1 MNFNS
6 IFSPEDSDGL
16 SACVGGDNIHDF
28 YSYAEGYF
36 NAANYLCD
44 KVISER
50 LIGDLDVV
58 IFPILYSVRHGIEL
72 ALKSHLSNLRDCG
85 INITDGDIHGHDIDI
100 LWGYLKKKTPMTPI
114 FIEIISSIDPLI
126 IEIAQLDPTAQE
138 FRYPIRTDN
147 NQTIPDR
154 KLINYLA
161 LQSIITKLTSQLK
174 YFLNESECYIVEHR
188 TEIRT
193 NELSREQLS
202 ELSIL
207 LPNRETWKNE
217 NSDFPI
223 KKSEFM
229 EKHNLSSNAFS
240 RAIKLIERHREFAGN
255 IGIESD
261 ISIFNNGIIAAM
273 INSHNSRKCKWNDKP
288 TSSIVKISGI
298 EISNDFPE
306 HDFFQ
311 TIKDHIS
318 IDDIIKMETI
328 CYMALKGEY
337 SEFFNDRLQANLGKI
352 NNASDEEKE
361 KIKYDTFIHQY
372 SKTTF
377 LNNFKSGLKLIGR
390 PTLAAII
397 N

>member
-16 SACVGGDNIHDF
+16 NACVGGDNIHDF

-50 LIGDLDVV
+50 LTGDLDIV

-100 LWGYLKKKTPMTPI
+100 LWGCLKEKTPMTPI
-114 FIEIISSIDPLI
+114 FIEIISSIDHLI

-138 FRYPIRTDN
+138 FRYPVRTDN

-188 TEIRT
+188 TESRT

-207 LPNRETWKNE
+207 LPNRETWQNE
-217 NSDFPI
+217 NSGFSI
-223 KKSEFM
+223 KKSELM
-229 EKHNLSSNAFS
+229 EKYNLSSNAFS
-240 RAIKLIERHREFAGN
+240 RAIKFIERHREFAGN

-261 ISIFNNGIIAAM
+261 ISIFNNDIIAAM
-273 INSHNSRKCKWNDKP
+273 VNSHNSRKCKGNDQP
-288 TSSIVKISGI
+288 TSSIVKISDI
-298 EISNDFPE
+298 VISNEFPD

-311 TIKDHIS
+311 TIKDRIS
-318 IDDIIKMETI
+318 IDDIIKMETV

-337 SEFFNDRLQANLGKI
+337 SEFFNDRLQANLEKI
-352 NNASDEEKE
+352 NNVSDEEKE
-361 KIKYDTFIHQY
+361 KIKHDTFIHQY

-377 LNNFKSGLKLIGR
+377 LNDFKTGLKLIGR